1 MIIIIILYLVPYL
14 IFSLYVGILV
24 MFHVTTWCVSCKNIK
39 PKLIL
44 AASNLKEKGINCKI
58 ASVDCTKETKLA
70 KKLGIK
76 HFPTLMYYRG
86 KFPENLMVKANVIE
100 HENEEQKIVDFVI
113 GEGKYY

>member
-1 MIIIIILYLVPYL
+1 MIIIIQLYLVPYL
-14 IFSLYVGILV
+14 IFSLYIGILV
-24 MFHVTTWCVSCKNIK
+24 MFHVTTWCVPCKNIK

-86 KFPENLMVKANVIE
+86 KFPENLMVKAIVIE

>member
-1 MIIIIILYLVPYL
+1 
-14 IFSLYVGILV
+14 
-24 MFHVTTWCVSCKNIK
+24 MFHVTTWCVSCKNLK

-44 AASNLKEKGINCKI
+44 AATNLKEKGISCKI

-70 KKLGIK
+70 NKLGIK

-86 KFPENLMVKANVIE
+86 KFPESLMVKANVIE

-113 GEGKYY
+113 NEGKYIHYFMLVFKYFSYVLII